1 MVRRRVQQVVFAED
15 VRVSNEPMFQVIAF
29 FSSPEYNEFREIGE
43 RGGIQH
49 AGK

>member
-1 MVRRRVQQVVFAED
+1 MVDIPMVVFAED
-15 VRVSNEPMFQVIAF
+15 VRVSNEPMFQVIDF
-29 FSSPEYNEFREIGE
+29 FSSPEYDEFREIGG